1 MLFFV
6 IVELSVVGAEGYLV
20 LQAEKEAK
28 RAEHVKEIIAK
39 TNHLVQVCYDTGT
52 SVMEYAKSKDETQ
65 AARYKQN
72 RDETKEILVWLKE
85 ALKDDPENLAI
96 LNRVDANL
104 QIGMSAM
111 DKIKQAVDTQP
122 LLVAVRYGF
131 KEKNKL
137 QPTFDAL
144 VRDLLSLVRAQRRIE
159 EESPAAQ
166 RSQRESQK
174 VILLAGL
181 VLNVVLA
188 FAGAGWFTRKLTS
201 RLDVLV
207 ENTKRMKR
215 GEELS
220 KPLYGSDEIAALD
233 STFHEMAYTLRL
245 KEQLLKDSEAR
256 VRAIIEKVPVGL
268 VVFSEEG
275 TIEFVNPTLAAMF
288 REEPEELVG
297 RALSSLMSRSQAT
310 SDSEFSA
317 QLNEKA
323 MERIFEVTCLRKD
336 TDKTNDSK
344 ISGSSDNSI
353 GFEKFPVEF
362 SMTVFETEDGAKRLG
377 ILLDVSERQE
387 IQRMR
392 QAFVSMVSHEL
403 RTPLTAVSGFIS
415 LLEMGAFGEVSKEAT
430 EQAGRAEANVSRLMK
445 LITELL
451 DLEKMDSGTLNVSKA
466 KCKLQKILE
475 STDEASR
482 SFAESKGI
490 KLEIDSVDGGENVE
504 LYADADRIVQV
515 LVNLISNAVKFSP
528 PQGTVRVAYS
538 LDDEFLEMRVTDQG
552 RGVPAKYK
560 EVIFERFQQVDVS
573 DAKQKGGTGLGLA
586 ICKTIVEMHD
596 GTIAVD
602 SEEGKG
608 STFWFRIKRNKS

>member
-6 IVELSVVGAEGYLV
+6 VVELSLVGAEGYLV

-72 RDETKEILVWLKE
+72 RDETKEILAWLKE

-104 QIGMSAM
+104 QIGMTTM

-166 RSQRESQK
+166 RNQRESQK
-174 VILLAGL
+174 AILLAGL

-188 FAGAGWFTRKLTS
+188 FAGAGWFTGKLTS

-207 ENTKRMKR
+207 ENAKRMKC
-215 GEELS
+215 GEELNT
-220 KPLYGSDEIAALD
+220 PLHGSDEIAALD

-288 REEPEELVG
+288 REEPEDLVG
-297 RALSSLMSRSQAT
+297 RALSSLMSRSQTT

-323 MERIFEVTCLRKD
+323 MERIFEVTCLRKNIG
-336 TDKTNDSK
+336 KSNDSR
-344 ISGSSDNSI
+344 ISESSDDSV
-353 GFEKFPVEF
+353 GSEKFPVEF
-362 SMTVFETEDGAKRLG
+362 SMTVFETEDDAKRLG

-430 EQAGRAEANVSRLMK
+430 EQAGRAEANVARLMK
-445 LITELL
+445 LITDLL

-466 KCKLQKILE
+466 KCKLRKILE

-490 KLEIDSVDGGENVE
+490 KLEIESVHGNENAE

-528 PQGTVRVAYS
+528 PEGTVRVAHS

-586 ICKTIVEMHD
+586 ICKTIVEMHE
-596 GTIAVD
+596 GTISVD
-602 SEEGKG
+602 SEDGKG
-608 STFWFRIKRNKS
+608 STFWFRIKRKK